1 MNNDKTD
8 KWELLKN
15 TIECFYEHFFE
26 NVTVEDLDEKA
37 SNIFLKYVIGNDRV
51 SRFGLLLVTRL
62 GDSKEQCNAP
72 AMIRIFFD
80 NVHNLQPPFDF
91 EGTIY
96 GKTYQ
101 VKVVAGENTFNASS
115 RKDTIEASRS
125 YSNPIILT
133 LQGRYFKP
141 KHLTEKLVW
150 LSAPSTWK
158 LIAGQGG
165 YTRFQDVLYQV
176 ASRYRE
182 RAWQLI
188 KTRKNNT

>member
-1 MNNDKTD
+1 MNNGKTD
-8 KWELLKN
+8 KWELLKRL
-15 TIECFYEHFFE
+15 IECFYEHFF
-26 NVTVEDLDEKA
+26 NDVTVEDLDEKA
-37 SNIFLKYVIGNDRV
+37 SNIFLKYLIGNERL
-51 SRFGLLLVTRL
+51 SRLGSLLVTRL

-91 EGTIY
+91 EGILY
-96 GKTYQ
+96 GKSYQ

-115 RKDTIEASRS
+115 RRDTIDASRS
-125 YSNPIILT
+125 YNNPIILT

-165 YTRFQDVLYQV
+165 YKRFQDIVYQV
-176 ASRYRE
+176 ASSYRE

-188 KTRKNNT
+188 KSRKNDV